1 MKSLKLL
8 QKLWSQLDY
17 VRERYEKEEI
27 DFDPLY
33 MRLSEIQKELVKQET
48 QLKQGIY
55 LLERCDGLDK
65 IKDPLTLFHMELLLK
80 QIKDLLEQ
88 PSQQ

>member
-55 LLERCDGLDK
+55 L
-65 IKDPLTLFHMELLLK
+65 
-80 QIKDLLEQ
+80 
-88 PSQQ
+88 S